1 MLRERKRGFR
11 AVTFAVLFAGI
22 LFAGG
27 SADGREEGLFG
38 GFQRGEGK
46 PTQITSDRLDAYK
59 AKEMVTFSG
68 HVVARQDD
76 WVVRSDTLTLYFGRT
91 ENAERVGS
99 KTIEG
104 TGELSRIEARGNVTI
119 TQGERVVTGQEAVF
133 YRKEQ
138 KAVVTG
144 DPVLREGE
152 NIIKG
157 DRVTVYLEQKRGVV
171 EGARDR
177 RVSAT
182 IYPGDGKKEEKK

>member
-1 MLRERKRGFR
+1 MAL
-11 AVTFAVLFAGI
+11 AVLLIGI
-22 LFAGG
+22 LFAGD
-27 SADGREEGLFG
+27 SADGREEGLFA

-46 PTQITSDRLDAYK
+46 PTHITSDRLDAYK

-68 HVVARQDD
+68 HVVARHDD
-76 WVVRSDTLTLYFGRT
+76 WVVRSDTLTLHFDK
-91 ENAERVGS
+91 AEGSEQVGS
-99 KTIEG
+99 KKIEG

-152 NIIKG
+152 NIIRG
-157 DRVTVYLEQKRGVV
+157 DRVTVYLEEKRGVV
-171 EGARDR
+171 EGAENR

-182 IYPGDGKKEEKK
+182 IYPGDEKEEKK